1 MDKAAGWA
9 VLHAV
14 PLGETALVVSGR
26 LPEDMVHKAVGAGIP
41 VLGSISA
48 AIAEG
53 AEAAEQGGV
62 TLAGFIR
69 NGRMNVYTRPG
80 RIQAP

>member
-1 MDKAAGWA
+1 
-9 VLHAV
+9 
-14 PLGETALVVSGR
+14 
-26 LPEDMVHKAVGAGIP
+26 MVHKAVGAGIP